1 MSVFSREYLELLAEK
16 YPDEAA
22 VCSEIINLRA
32 ILALPM
38 GTEHFIS
45 DLHGEYEAVR
55 HILNN
60 CSGVILEKVLRL
72 FEDEIGEER
81 CRSLC
86 TLIYYPHEKLS
97 AMRESGEYTHD
108 KLKSVLTMLRTLAET
123 LSSKYTRSYV
133 RKQMPQKW
141 SFVLDELLHMQ
152 RDEYS
157 NQVRYHDAILES
169 IISTGAADDV
179 IAALSDVIKRL
190 AVDKLHIVGDIFDR
204 GPEPA
209 RLLDALMEHPNI
221 DLQWGNHDILWLGA
235 ACGSPACIFT
245 VLRISLDYGN
255 ANLLER
261 RYGITLQPLYDFT
274 RRYYGEATK
283 ENVSIALNTLGFKL
297 EGRIILRHPGYGMNS
312 RLMLSRCDFDNGT
325 VILDEGVFPLNTDKW
340 PTIDRSDPYSLND
353 DELDLINEYVML
365 FRDSQSLRRHMD
377 FIYRVGSTYLCC
389 NGNLLYHGCIPMTED
404 GEFARVRHGGVWY
417 SGKSLMDYSDMVVK
431 NAWVKH
437 DESALDMM
445 WYLWCGNDSPFSGR
459 VFHTFERG
467 VVDDKSTW
475 EEPKNPYF
483 SFWEDEKVVGM
494 ILSEFGLDPEKG
506 HIINGHT
513 PVKARKGES
522 PIKAGGKLFI
532 IDGGFC
538 EAFRKTTGI
547 AGYTLVFN
555 SHGLRIKAHK
565 PFEGVAA
572 VIDENADI
580 ESEAVLVESFERRRY
595 IADCDSGV
603 HMRRRIEALESL
615 LAAYR
620 SGAFQS
626 RFDSAAET
634 FISGGRMQK

>member
-1 MSVFSREYLELLAEK
+1 MSEFSREYLELLGEK
-16 YPDEAA
+16 YPEEAA
-22 VCSEIINLRA
+22 VCSEIINLSA

-45 DLHGEYEAVR
+45 DLHGEYAAVR

-60 CSGVILEKVLRL
+60 CSGVILEKVRRL
-72 FEDEIGEER
+72 FEPEIGEER
-81 CRSLC
+81 CRNLC
-86 TLIYYPHEKLS
+86 TLIYYPHEKLA
-97 AMRESGEYTHD
+97 AMRESGQYD
-108 KLKSVLTMLRTLAET
+108 PAWLKRVLKMLRTLAET
-123 LSSKYTRSYV
+123 LSSKYTRGYV
-133 RKQMPQKW
+133 RKQMPEKW

-157 NQVRYHDAILES
+157 NQVRYHDAILDS
-169 IISTGAADDV
+169 IISTGAADEV
-179 IAALSDVIKRL
+179 ISALADIIKRL

-209 RLLDALMEHPNI
+209 RLLDTLMEHPNI
-221 DLQWGNHDILWLGA
+221 DIQWGNHDILWLGA
-235 ACGSPACIFT
+235 ASGSPACIFT

-274 RRYYGEATK
+274 RRYYGDASPESVK
-283 ENVSIALNTLGFKL
+283 IALSTIGFKL

-312 RLMLSRCDFDNGT
+312 RLMLSRCDFENNT
-325 VILDEGVFPLNTDKW
+325 VILDDGVYPLNTDKW
-340 PTIDRSDPYSLND
+340 PTIDRDDPYSLNE
-353 DELDLINEYVML
+353 DEMRLVDEYVTL
-365 FRDSQSLRRHMD
+365 FRDSQALRRHMD
-377 FIYRVGSTYLCC
+377 FIYRFGSTYLCC

-417 SGKSLMDYSDMVVK
+417 AGKSLMDYADMVVK
-431 NAWVKH
+431 NAWAKH

-459 VFHTFERG
+459 VFHTFERA
-467 VVDDKSTW
+467 VVDDQSTW
-475 EEPKNPYF
+475 AEPKNPYF
-483 SFWEDEKVVGM
+483 SFWEDEKAVGM
-494 ILSEFGLDPEKG
+494 ILNEFGLDPETG

-538 EAFRKTTGI
+538 EAYQKTTGI
-547 AGYTLVFN
+547 AGYTLVYN
-555 SHGLRIKAHK
+555 SHGLKIKAHM

-572 VIDENADI
+572 AIDDNADI
-580 ESEAVLVESFERRRY
+580 ESEAIQVERFSHRRY
-595 IADCDSGV
+595 IADCDDGV
-603 HMRRRIEALESL
+603 LLRRRIQALEQL

-620 SGAFQS
+620 SG
-626 RFDSAAET
+626 E
-634 FISGGRMQK
+634 ISEKGERTK

>member
-1 MSVFSREYLELLAEK
+1 MSEFSREYLELLAEK

-634 FISGGRMQK
+634 FISGGRVQK

>member
-1 MSVFSREYLELLAEK
+1 MSEFSREYLELLGEK

-22 VCSEIINLRA
+22 VCSEIINLSA

-45 DLHGEYEAVR
+45 DLHGEYAAVR

-60 CSGVILEKVLRL
+60 CSGVILEKVRRL
-72 FEDEIGEER
+72 FEPEIGEER
-81 CRSLC
+81 CRNLC
-86 TLIYYPHEKLS
+86 TLIYYPHEKLA
-97 AMRESGEYTHD
+97 AMRESGQYD
-108 KLKSVLTMLRTLAET
+108 PAWLKRVLKMLRTLAET
-123 LSSKYTRSYV
+123 LSSKYTRGYV
-133 RKQMPQKW
+133 RKQMPEKW

-157 NQVRYHDAILES
+157 NQVRYHDAILDS
-169 IISTGAADDV
+169 IISTGAADEV
-179 IAALSDVIKRL
+179 ISALADIIKRL

-209 RLLDALMEHPNI
+209 RLLDTLMEHPNI
-221 DLQWGNHDILWLGA
+221 DIQWGNHDILWLGA
-235 ACGSPACIFT
+235 ASGSPACIFT

-274 RRYYGEATK
+274 RRYYGDASP
-283 ENVSIALNTLGFKL
+283 ENVKIALSTIGFKL
-297 EGRIILRHPGYGMNS
+297 EGRVILRHPGYGMNS
-312 RLMLSRCDFDNGT
+312 RLMLSRCDFENNT
-325 VILDEGVFPLNTDKW
+325 VILDDGVYPLNTDKW
-340 PTIDRSDPYSLND
+340 PTIDRDDPYSLNE
-353 DELDLINEYVML
+353 DEMRLVDEYVTL
-365 FRDSQSLRRHMD
+365 FRDSQALRRHMD
-377 FIYRVGSTYLCC
+377 FIYRFGSTYLCC

-417 SGKSLMDYSDMVVK
+417 AGKSLMDYADMVVK
-431 NAWVKH
+431 NAWAKH

-459 VFHTFERG
+459 VFHTFERA
-467 VVDDKSTW
+467 VVDDQSTW
-475 EEPKNPYF
+475 AEPKNPYF
-483 SFWEDEKVVGM
+483 SFWEDEKAVGM
-494 ILSEFGLDPEKG
+494 ILNEFGLDPETG

-538 EAFRKTTGI
+538 EAYQKTTGI

-555 SHGLRIKAHK
+555 SHGLKIKAHM

-572 VIDENADI
+572 AIDDNADI
-580 ESEAVLVESFERRRY
+580 ESEAIQVERFSHRRY
-595 IADCDSGV
+595 IADCDDGV
-603 HMRRRIEALESL
+603 LLRRRIQALEQL

-620 SGAFQS
+620 SG
-626 RFDSAAET
+626 E
-634 FISGGRMQK
+634 ISEKGERTK

>member
-1 MSVFSREYLELLAEK
+1 MSEYSREYLELLGEK

-22 VCSEIINLRA
+22 VCSEIINLSA

-45 DLHGEYEAVR
+45 DLHGEYAAVR

-60 CSGVILEKVLRL
+60 CSGVILEKVCRL
-72 FEDEIGEER
+72 FEPEIGEER
-81 CRSLC
+81 CRNLC
-86 TLIYYPHEKLS
+86 TLIYYPHEKLA
-97 AMRESGEYTHD
+97 AMRESGQYD
-108 KLKSVLTMLRTLAET
+108 PAWLKRVLKMLRTLAET
-123 LSSKYTRSYV
+123 LSSKYTRGYV
-133 RKQMPQKW
+133 RKQMPEKW

-157 NQVRYHDAILES
+157 NQVRYHDAILDS
-169 IISTGAADDV
+169 IISTGAADEV
-179 IAALSDVIKRL
+179 ISALADIIKRL

-209 RLLDALMEHPNI
+209 RLLDTLMEHPNI
-221 DLQWGNHDILWLGA
+221 DIQWGNHDILWLGA
-235 ACGSPACIFT
+235 ASGSPACIFT

-274 RRYYGEATK
+274 RRYYGDASPESVK
-283 ENVSIALNTLGFKL
+283 IALSTIGFKL

-312 RLMLSRCDFDNGT
+312 RLMLSRCDFENNT
-325 VILDEGVFPLNTDKW
+325 VILDDGVYPLNTDKW
-340 PTIDRSDPYSLND
+340 PTIDRDDPYSLNE
-353 DELDLINEYVML
+353 DEMRLVDEYVTL
-365 FRDSQSLRRHMD
+365 FRDSQALRRHMD
-377 FIYRVGSTYLCC
+377 FIYRFGSTYLCC

-417 SGKSLMDYSDMVVK
+417 AGKSLMDYADMVVK
-431 NAWVKH
+431 NAWAKH

-459 VFHTFERG
+459 VFHTFERA
-467 VVDDKSTW
+467 VVDDQSTW
-475 EEPKNPYF
+475 AEPKNPYF
-483 SFWEDEKVVGM
+483 SFWEDEKAVGM
-494 ILSEFGLDPEKG
+494 ILNEFGLDPETG

-538 EAFRKTTGI
+538 EAYQKTTGI
-547 AGYTLVFN
+547 AGYTLVYN
-555 SHGLRIKAHK
+555 SHGLKIKAHM

-572 VIDENADI
+572 AIDDNADI
-580 ESEAVLVESFERRRY
+580 ESEAIQVERFSHRRY
-595 IADCDSGV
+595 IADCDDGV
-603 HMRRRIEALESL
+603 LLRRRIQALEQL

-620 SGAFQS
+620 SG
-626 RFDSAAET
+626 E
-634 FISGGRMQK
+634 ISEKGERSK

>member
-1 MSVFSREYLELLAEK
+1 MNEFSREYLELLGEK

-22 VCSEIINLRA
+22 VCSEIINLSA

-45 DLHGEYEAVR
+45 DLHGEYAAVR

-60 CSGVILEKVLRL
+60 CSGVILEKVRRL
-72 FEDEIGEER
+72 FEPEIGEER
-81 CRSLC
+81 CRNLC
-86 TLIYYPHEKLS
+86 TLIYYPHEKLA
-97 AMRESGEYTHD
+97 AMRESGQYD
-108 KLKSVLTMLRTLAET
+108 PAWLKRVLKMLRTLAET
-123 LSSKYTRSYV
+123 LSSKYTRGYV
-133 RKQMPQKW
+133 RKQMPEKW

-157 NQVRYHDAILES
+157 NQVRYHDAILDS
-169 IISTGAADDV
+169 IISTGAADEV
-179 IAALSDVIKRL
+179 ISALADIIKRL

-209 RLLDALMEHPNI
+209 RLLDTLMEHPNI
-221 DLQWGNHDILWLGA
+221 DIQWGNHDILWLGA
-235 ACGSPACIFT
+235 ASGSPACIFT

-274 RRYYGEATK
+274 RRYYGDASPESVK
-283 ENVSIALNTLGFKL
+283 IALSTIGFKL

-312 RLMLSRCDFDNGT
+312 RLMLSRCDFENNT
-325 VILDEGVFPLNTDKW
+325 VILDDGVYPLNTDKW
-340 PTIDRSDPYSLND
+340 PTIDRDDPYSLNE
-353 DELDLINEYVML
+353 DEMRLVDEYVTL
-365 FRDSQSLRRHMD
+365 FRDSQALRRHMD
-377 FIYRVGSTYLCC
+377 FIYRFGSTYLCC

-417 SGKSLMDYSDMVVK
+417 AGKSLMDYADMVVK
-431 NAWVKH
+431 NAWAKH

-459 VFHTFERG
+459 VFHTFERA
-467 VVDDKSTW
+467 VVDDQSTW
-475 EEPKNPYF
+475 AEPKNPYF
-483 SFWEDEKVVGM
+483 SFWEDEKAVGM
-494 ILSEFGLDPEKG
+494 ILNEFGLDPETG

-538 EAFRKTTGI
+538 EAYQKTTGI
-547 AGYTLVFN
+547 AGYTLVYN
-555 SHGLRIKAHK
+555 SHGLKIKAHM

-572 VIDENADI
+572 AIDDNADI
-580 ESEAVLVESFERRRY
+580 ESEAIQVERFSHRRY
-595 IADCDSGV
+595 IADCDDGV
-603 HMRRRIEALESL
+603 LLRRRIQALEQL

-620 SGAFQS
+620 SG
-626 RFDSAAET
+626 E
-634 FISGGRMQK
+634 ISEKGERTK

>member
-1 MSVFSREYLELLAEK
+1 MSEYSREYLELLGEK

-22 VCSEIINLRA
+22 VCSEIINLSA

-45 DLHGEYEAVR
+45 DLHGEYAAVR

-60 CSGVILEKVLRL
+60 CSGVILEKVRRL
-72 FEDEIGEER
+72 FEPEIGEER
-81 CRSLC
+81 CRNLC
-86 TLIYYPHEKLS
+86 TLIYYPHEKLA
-97 AMRESGEYTHD
+97 AMRESGQYD
-108 KLKSVLTMLRTLAET
+108 PAWLKRVLKMLRTLAET
-123 LSSKYTRSYV
+123 LSSKYTRGYV
-133 RKQMPQKW
+133 RKQMPEKW

-157 NQVRYHDAILES
+157 NQVRYHDAILDS
-169 IISTGAADDV
+169 IISTGAADEV
-179 IAALSDVIKRL
+179 ISALADIIKRL

-209 RLLDALMEHPNI
+209 RLLDTLMEHPNI
-221 DLQWGNHDILWLGA
+221 DIQWGNHDILWLGA
-235 ACGSPACIFT
+235 ASGSPACIFT

-274 RRYYGEATK
+274 RRYYGDASPESVK
-283 ENVSIALNTLGFKL
+283 IALSTIGFKL

-312 RLMLSRCDFDNGT
+312 RLMLNRCDFENNT
-325 VILDEGVFPLNTDKW
+325 VILDDGVYPLNTDKW
-340 PTIDRSDPYSLND
+340 PTIDRDDPYSLNE
-353 DELDLINEYVML
+353 DEMRLVDEYVTL
-365 FRDSQSLRRHMD
+365 FRDSQALRRHMD
-377 FIYRVGSTYLCC
+377 FIYRFGSTYLCC

-417 SGKSLMDYSDMVVK
+417 AGKSLMDYADMVVK
-431 NAWVKH
+431 NAWAKH

-445 WYLWCGNDSPFSGR
+445 WYLWGGNDSPFSGR
-459 VFHTFERG
+459 VFHTFERA
-467 VVDDKSTW
+467 VVDDQSTW
-475 EEPKNPYF
+475 AEPKNPYF
-483 SFWEDEKVVGM
+483 SFWEDEKAVGM
-494 ILSEFGLDPEKG
+494 ILNEFALDPETG

-538 EAFRKTTGI
+538 EAYQKTTGI
-547 AGYTLVFN
+547 AGYTLVYN
-555 SHGLRIKAHK
+555 SHGLKIKAHM

-572 VIDENADI
+572 AIDDNADI
-580 ESEAVLVESFERRRY
+580 ESEAIQVERFSRRRY
-595 IADCDSGV
+595 IADCDDGV
-603 HMRRRIEALESL
+603 LLRRRIQALEQL

-620 SGAFQS
+620 SG
-626 RFDSAAET
+626 E
-634 FISGGRMQK
+634 ISEKGERSK

>member
-1 MSVFSREYLELLAEK
+1 MGEFSREYLELLSEK

-22 VCSEIINLRA
+22 VCSEIINLSA

-45 DLHGEYEAVR
+45 DLHGEYAAVS

-60 CSGVILEKVLRL
+60 CSGVILEKVRRS
-72 FEDEIGEER
+72 FEAEIGEER

-86 TLIYYPHEKLS
+86 TLIYYPREKLR
-97 AMRESGEYTHD
+97 AMREAGEYTHD
-108 KLKSVLTMLRTLAET
+108 MLKSVLTMLRTLAET
-123 LSSKYTRSYV
+123 LSSKYTRGYV
-133 RKQMPQKW
+133 RRQMPEKW

-152 RDEYS
+152 RDEFS

-179 IAALSDVIKRL
+179 ITALSDIIKRL

-221 DLQWGNHDILWLGA
+221 DIQWGNHDILWLGA
-235 ACGSPACIFT
+235 ASGSPACIFT

-261 RYGITLQPLYDFT
+261 RYGISLQPLYNFT
-274 RRYYGEATK
+274 QKYYGDTSPK
-283 ENVSIALNTLGFKL
+283 NVKLALSTLGFKL
-297 EGRIILRHPGYGMNS
+297 EGRVILRHPGYGMNS
-312 RLMLSRCDFDNGT
+312 RLMLRRCDFENNT
-325 VILDEGVFPLNTDKW
+325 VVLDDGVYPLNTDRW
-340 PTIDRSDPYSLND
+340 PTIDRDDPYKLND
-353 DELDLINEYVML
+353 DELDLVAEYVSL
-365 FRDSQSLRRHMD
+365 FRDSQALRRHMD

-404 GEFARVRHGGVWY
+404 GEFARVRHGGIWY
-417 SGKSLMDYSDMVVK
+417 SGKSLLDYADTIVK
-431 NAWVKH
+431 SAWAKN

-459 VFHTFERG
+459 VFHTFERA

-475 EEPKNPYF
+475 TEPKNPYF
-483 SFWEDEKVVGM
+483 SFWEDEKAAGM
-494 ILSEFGLDPEKG
+494 ILSEFGLDPELG

-513 PVKARKGES
+513 PVKAKKGES

-538 EAFRKTTGI
+538 EAYQKTTGI

-555 SHGLRIKAHK
+555 SHGLKIKSHF

-572 VIDENADI
+572 AIDDNADI
-580 ESEAVLVESFERRRY
+580 ESEAVTVERFPRRRY
-595 IADCDSGV
+595 IADCDNGARL
-603 HMRRRIEALESL
+603 RRRIEALESL
-615 LAAYR
+615 LEAYR
-620 SGAFQS
+620 SG
-626 RFDSAAET
+626 E
-634 FISGGRMQK
+634 ISEKE

>member
-1 MSVFSREYLELLAEK
+1 MSDFSREYLELLGEK
-16 YPDEAA
+16 YPEEAA
-22 VCSEIINLRA
+22 VCSEIINLSA

-45 DLHGEYEAVR
+45 DLHGEYAAVR

-60 CSGVILEKVLRL
+60 CSGVILEKVRRL
-72 FEDEIGEER
+72 FEPEIGEER
-81 CRSLC
+81 CRNLC
-86 TLIYYPHEKLS
+86 TLIYYPHEKLA
-97 AMRESGEYTHD
+97 AMRESGQYD
-108 KLKSVLTMLRTLAET
+108 PAWLKRVLKMLRTLAET
-123 LSSKYTRSYV
+123 LSSKYTRGYV
-133 RKQMPQKW
+133 RKQMPEKW

-157 NQVRYHDAILES
+157 NQVRYHDAILDS
-169 IISTGAADDV
+169 IISTGAADEV
-179 IAALSDVIKRL
+179 ISALADIIKRL

-209 RLLDALMEHPNI
+209 RLLDTLMEHPNI
-221 DLQWGNHDILWLGA
+221 DIQWGNHDILWLGA
-235 ACGSPACIFT
+235 ASGSPACIFT

-274 RRYYGEATK
+274 RRYYGDASPESVK
-283 ENVSIALNTLGFKL
+283 IALSTIGFKL

-312 RLMLSRCDFDNGT
+312 RLMLSRCDFENNT
-325 VILDEGVFPLNTDKW
+325 VILDDGVYPLNTDKW
-340 PTIDRSDPYSLND
+340 PTIDRDDPYSLNE
-353 DELDLINEYVML
+353 DEMRLVDEYVTL
-365 FRDSQSLRRHMD
+365 FRDSQALRRHMD
-377 FIYRVGSTYLCC
+377 FIYRFGSTYLCC

-417 SGKSLMDYSDMVVK
+417 AGKSLMDYADMVVK
-431 NAWVKH
+431 NAWAKH

-459 VFHTFERG
+459 VFHTFERA
-467 VVDDKSTW
+467 VVDDQSTW
-475 EEPKNPYF
+475 AEPKNPYF
-483 SFWEDEKVVGM
+483 SFWEDEKAVGM
-494 ILSEFGLDPEKG
+494 ILNEFGLDPETG

-538 EAFRKTTGI
+538 EAYQKTTGI
-547 AGYTLVFN
+547 AGYTLVYN
-555 SHGLRIKAHK
+555 SHGLKIKAHM

-572 VIDENADI
+572 AIDDNADI
-580 ESEAVLVESFERRRY
+580 ESEAIQVERFSHRRY
-595 IADCDSGV
+595 IADCDDGV
-603 HMRRRIEALESL
+603 LLRRRIQALEQL

-620 SGAFQS
+620 SG
-626 RFDSAAET
+626 E
-634 FISGGRMQK
+634 ISEKGERTK

>member
-1 MSVFSREYLELLAEK
+1 MSEFSREYLELLAEK

-45 DLHGEYEAVR
+45 DLHGEYAAVR

-72 FEDEIGEER
+72 FEAEIGEER

-97 AMRESGEYTHD
+97 AMRDAGEYTHD
-108 KLKSVLTMLRTLAET
+108 RLKSALTMLRTLAET

-133 RKQMPQKW
+133 RKQMPPKW

-179 IAALSDVIKRL
+179 ITALSDIIKRL

-221 DLQWGNHDILWLGA
+221 DIQWGNHDILWLGA
-235 ACGSPACIFT
+235 ASGSPACIFT

-261 RYGITLQPLYDFT
+261 RYGISLQPLYDFT
-274 RRYYGEATK
+274 RKYYGEATK
-283 ENVSIALNTLGFKL
+283 KNVSIALNTIGFKL
-297 EGRIILRHPGYGMNS
+297 EGRVILRHPGYGMNS
-312 RLMLSRCDFDNGT
+312 RLMLNRCDFENNT
-325 VILDEGVFPLNTDKW
+325 VILDDGVYPLNTDKW
-340 PTIDRSDPYSLND
+340 PTIDRNDPYSLND
-353 DELDLINEYVML
+353 DEFDLVNEYINL
-365 FRDSQSLRRHMD
+365 FRDSQSLHRHMD

-431 NAWVKH
+431 NAWAKH

-467 VVDDKSTW
+467 VVDDESTW
-475 EEPKNPYF
+475 AEPKNPYF

-494 ILSEFGLDPEKG
+494 ILSEFGLDPKNG

-513 PVKARKGES
+513 PVKAKKGES
-522 PIKAGGKLFI
+522 PVKAGGKLFI

-538 EAFRKTTGI
+538 EAYQKTTGI

-555 SHGLRIKAHK
+555 SHGLKIKAHK

-572 VIDENADI
+572 AIDDNADI
-580 ESEAVLVESFERRRY
+580 ESEAVQVESFERRRY
-595 IADCDSGV
+595 IDDCDSGAQL
-603 HMRRRIEALESL
+603 RRRIQALESL
-615 LAAYR
+615 LASYR
-620 SGAFQS
+620 SGEIQ
-626 RFDSAAET
+626 E
-634 FISGGRMQK
+634 KE

>member
-1 MSVFSREYLELLAEK
+1 MSEFSREYLELLGEK
-16 YPDEAA
+16 YPEEAA
-22 VCSEIINLRA
+22 VCSEIINLSA

-45 DLHGEYEAVR
+45 DLHGEYAAVR

-60 CSGVILEKVLRL
+60 CSGVILEKVRRL
-72 FEDEIGEER
+72 FEPEIGEER
-81 CRSLC
+81 CRNLC
-86 TLIYYPHEKLS
+86 TLIYYPHEKLA
-97 AMRESGEYTHD
+97 AMRESGQYD
-108 KLKSVLTMLRTLAET
+108 PAWLKRVLKMLRTLAET
-123 LSSKYTRSYV
+123 LSSKYTRGYV
-133 RKQMPQKW
+133 RKQMPEKW

-157 NQVRYHDAILES
+157 NQVRYHDAILDS
-169 IISTGAADDV
+169 IISTGAADEV
-179 IAALSDVIKRL
+179 ISALADIIKRL

-209 RLLDALMEHPNI
+209 RLLDTLMEHPNI
-221 DLQWGNHDILWLGA
+221 DIQWGNHDILWLGA
-235 ACGSPACIFT
+235 ASGSPACIFT

-274 RRYYGEATK
+274 RRYYGDASP
-283 ENVSIALNTLGFKL
+283 ENVKIALSTIGFKL

-312 RLMLSRCDFDNGT
+312 RLMLSRCDFENNT
-325 VILDEGVFPLNTDKW
+325 VILDDGVYPLNTDKW
-340 PTIDRSDPYSLND
+340 PTIDRDDPYSLNE
-353 DELDLINEYVML
+353 DEMRLVDEYVTL
-365 FRDSQSLRRHMD
+365 FRDSQALRRHMD
-377 FIYRVGSTYLCC
+377 FIYRFGSTYLCC

-417 SGKSLMDYSDMVVK
+417 AGKSLMDYADMVVK
-431 NAWVKH
+431 NAWAKH

-459 VFHTFERG
+459 VFHTFERA
-467 VVDDKSTW
+467 VVDDQSTW
-475 EEPKNPYF
+475 AEPKNPYF
-483 SFWEDEKVVGM
+483 SFWEDEKAVGM
-494 ILSEFGLDPEKG
+494 ILNEFGLDPETG

-538 EAFRKTTGI
+538 EAYQKTTGI
-547 AGYTLVFN
+547 AGYTLVYN
-555 SHGLRIKAHK
+555 SHGLKIKAHM

-572 VIDENADI
+572 AIDDNADI
-580 ESEAVLVESFERRRY
+580 ESEAIQVERFSHRRY
-595 IADCDSGV
+595 IADCDDGV
-603 HMRRRIEALESL
+603 LLRRRIQALEQL

-620 SGAFQS
+620 SG
-626 RFDSAAET
+626 E
-634 FISGGRMQK
+634 ISEKGERSK

>member
-1 MSVFSREYLELLAEK
+1 MSEFSREYLELLGEK
-16 YPDEAA
+16 YPEEAA
-22 VCSEIINLRA
+22 VCSEIINLSA

-45 DLHGEYEAVR
+45 DLHGEYAAVR

-60 CSGVILEKVLRL
+60 CSGVILEKVRRL
-72 FEDEIGEER
+72 FEPEIGEER
-81 CRSLC
+81 CRNLC
-86 TLIYYPHEKLS
+86 TLIYYPHEKLA
-97 AMRESGEYTHD
+97 AMRESGQYD
-108 KLKSVLTMLRTLAET
+108 PAWLKRVLKMLRTLAET
-123 LSSKYTRSYV
+123 LSSKYTRGYV
-133 RKQMPQKW
+133 RKQMPEKW

-157 NQVRYHDAILES
+157 NQVRYHDAILDS
-169 IISTGAADDV
+169 IISTGAADEV
-179 IAALSDVIKRL
+179 ISALADIIKRL

-209 RLLDALMEHPNI
+209 RLLDTLMEHPNI
-221 DLQWGNHDILWLGA
+221 DIQWGNHDILWLGA
-235 ACGSPACIFT
+235 ASGSPACIFT

-274 RRYYGEATK
+274 RRYYGDASPESVK
-283 ENVSIALNTLGFKL
+283 IALSTIGFKL

-312 RLMLSRCDFDNGT
+312 RLMLSRCDFENNT
-325 VILDEGVFPLNTDKW
+325 VILDDGVYPLNTDKW
-340 PTIDRSDPYSLND
+340 PTIDRDDPYSLNE
-353 DELDLINEYVML
+353 DEMRLVDEYVTL
-365 FRDSQSLRRHMD
+365 FRDSQALRRHMD
-377 FIYRVGSTYLCC
+377 FIYRFGSTYLCC

-417 SGKSLMDYSDMVVK
+417 AGKSLMDYADMVVK
-431 NAWVKH
+431 NAWAKH

-459 VFHTFERG
+459 VFHTFERA
-467 VVDDKSTW
+467 VVDDQSTW
-475 EEPKNPYF
+475 AEPKNPYF
-483 SFWEDEKVVGM
+483 SFWEDEKAVGM
-494 ILSEFGLDPEKG
+494 ILNEFGLDPETG

-538 EAFRKTTGI
+538 EAYQKTTGI
-547 AGYTLVFN
+547 AGYTLVYN
-555 SHGLRIKAHK
+555 SHGLKIKAHM

-572 VIDENADI
+572 AIDDNADI
-580 ESEAVLVESFERRRY
+580 ESEAIQVERFSHRRY
-595 IADCDSGV
+595 IADCDDGV
-603 HMRRRIEALESL
+603 LLRRRIQALEQL

-620 SGAFQS
+620 SG
-626 RFDSAAET
+626 E
-634 FISGGRMQK
+634 ISEKGERSK